1 MITTGALPQHLI
13 PDTDLRVS
21 ALCYGL
27 GSFGSRV
34 KGAEMERLFT
44 TFREAGGNFFDTAH
58 CYAFWLDEGAGSS
71 ERALGECLRRF
82 GGRAEIVIGT
92 KGGHPDVS
100 AGYPRPD
107 RYLAPEVIA
116 ADLRDSLERLGV
128 ETIDLYYLHRDDPRV
143 PVGELIESLNHE
155 VAQSRIR
162 YLGASN
168 WTVARMQAASDY
180 AAAHGL
186 QGFVAS
192 QPQWSLGEPNWQP
205 GPEPTM
211 RCVTDTDREWYA
223 AHSLAVIPY
232 SSTSN
237 GYFATSGE
245 RGRDYQNSKNEA
257 RLRRAQ
263 QLAEVLGCTP
273 NQVALAYLMNQG
285 FLVVPITGTTDPAH
299 LGDALG
305 AVRVPLTP
313 EQVRW
318 LREG

>member
-1 MITTGALPQHLI
+1 MITSAPLPQHFI
-13 PDTDLRVS
+13 PHTDLRVS

-34 KGAEMERLFT
+34 KGTEMERLFA

-58 CYAFWLDEGAGSS
+58 CYAFWLEEGAGSS

-92 KGGHPDVS
+92 KGGHPDMGG
-100 AGYPRPD
+100 GYPRPD

-116 ADLRDSLERLGV
+116 SDIHDSLERLSV
-128 ETIDLYYLHRDDPRV
+128 EAIDLYYLHRDDPRV
-143 PVGELIESLNHE
+143 PVGEIIESLNRE
-155 VAQSRIR
+155 KGRIR

-168 WTVARMQAASDY
+168 WTVARIDAANAY

-186 QGFVAS
+186 KGFAAS

-211 RCVTDTDREWYA
+211 RCATDTDREWYA
-223 AHSLAVIPY
+223 AHSLAVVPY

-237 GYFATSGE
+237 GYFATGGE
-245 RGRDYQNSKNEA
+245 RGRDYQNPKNEA

-263 QLAEVLGCTP
+263 QLAADLDCTP
-273 NQVALAYLMNQG
+273 NQIALAYLMSQG
-285 FLVVPITGTTDPAH
+285 FLVVPIIGTTDPEH
-299 LGDALG
+299 LRDAMG
-305 AVRVPLTP
+305 AAQVSLTP